1 MDQDN
6 LQFIWQ
12 EILSDIAT
20 PAGWWQL
27 AIVVVA
33 CSVAW
38 AINGAL
44 RAYVMRNAPEHW
56 KVGIGGINRVLFPLS
71 TLIFVLF
78 GELAIRSW
86 HHTSLLVLAS
96 KLLIAMAAIRLIVYA
111 VRYTSQPSGML
122 KALESTISGFIWLIL
137 ALHLSG
143 ILPGILNTLETIEFT
158 IGKSKINLLVG
169 LQGLLTV
176 LVTIFIAMWFSRVL
190 ENKLMRIDDV
200 NMNLRVV
207 LSKLLLI
214 LLIFI
219 ALLIALSAVGLDITM
234 LSVFG
239 GALAVGLGFG
249 LQRIAS
255 NYVSGFIILLDKS
268 MQIGDVLTI
277 DMHYGVV
284 SDLRTRYLVLR
295 KLDGTQ
301 VIIPN
306 EMLIINPVINHSF
319 TDHKARVQMPI
330 QVSYDSDL
338 ELAMKLMFDIAQD
351 HPRVLVEPPQTVHV
365 KGFGESGID
374 LMLTVWIPDPEEG
387 SAALQSEINLKIWQA
402 FKANNISI
410 PFPQRE
416 VRILNAQESTV
427 DAGLKKET

>member
-71 TLIFVLF
+71 TLIFVLL

-207 LSKLLLI
+207 LSKLLRI